1 MPHGRQRGIALIS
14 VLWAVVLLSALAAS
28 LLVASRTE
36 LRLGR
41 NAAGQAQARALAEAG
56 VNRAILGLLER
67 QPDQRWR
74 GDGTLYHLSL
84 PGGAVRIVIQ
94 DEAGRIDLN
103 KAGVGLLRPLLRT
116 AGLDEAE
123 AEALADA
130 IRDWRDPDQ
139 LRRLHGAEDDDYRAA
154 GYTYGA
160 ADRPFAAVEELQQV
174 IGMSSALYR
183 RIAPAVTV
191 FSGQGNVDATVAPRA
206 VLAALPNMTE
216 AEIDAVMAARAGRTA
231 PAPFRPGGAVFTVYA
246 EARGENGSVYL
257 REAIVRITR
266 DPARPYLIHGWKQG
280 DASFFAAIARDGA
293 TAEARSDRP

>member
-14 VLWAVVLLSALAAS
+14 VLWAIVLLSALAAS

-56 VNRAILGLLER
+56 INRAILGLLER
-67 QPDQRWR
+67 QPDWRWR
-74 GDGTLYHLSL
+74 GDGTLYQLSL
-84 PGGAVRIVIQ
+84 PGGEVRIAIQ

-103 KAGVGLLRPLLRT
+103 RAGIGLLRPLFRA
-116 AGLDEAE
+116 AGLDEVD

-130 IRDWRDPDQ
+130 ILDWRDPDQ

-154 GYTYGA
+154 GYAYGA

-174 IGMSSALYR
+174 IGMSPALYH

-191 FSGQGNVDATVAPRA
+191 FSGQPNVDAAVAPRA
-206 VLAALPNMTE
+206 VLAVLPNMTE
-216 AEIDAVMAARAGRTA
+216 AGIDAVMAARAGRAA

-246 EARGENGSVYL
+246 EARGENGGLYL

-280 DASFFAAIARDGA
+280 DASIFSTITHDTAV
-293 TAEARSDRP
+293 AEAQPDRR